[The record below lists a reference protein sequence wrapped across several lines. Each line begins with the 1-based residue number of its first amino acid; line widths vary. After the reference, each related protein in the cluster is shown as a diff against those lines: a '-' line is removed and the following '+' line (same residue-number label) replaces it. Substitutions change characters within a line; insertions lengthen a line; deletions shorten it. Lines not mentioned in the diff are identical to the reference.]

1 MGSIVD
7 VRGRQNGARYVL
19 IGLNNFRI
27 DRIMAAPI
35 LTLTEAATDRAKF
48 LMSQSDKQVA
58 GIRVGVKTRGC
69 SGYSY
74 FVEYADEVLPFEEC
88 VETDGL
94 KVYID
99 PMATMFILGS
109 EMDYKEDKLN
119 SGFVFT
125 NPNET
130 GRCGCGESFSVDAD
144 EK

>member
-1 MGSIVD
+1 
-7 VRGRQNGARYVL
+7 
-19 IGLNNFRI
+19 
-27 DRIMAAPI
+27 MAAPI

-48 LMSQSDKQVA
+48 LMSQSDKPAA

-88 VETDGL
+88 VEADGL

-109 EMDYKEDKLN
+109 EMDYQEDKLN

-130 GRCGCGESFSVDAD
+130 GRCGCGESFSVDPD

>member
-1 MGSIVD
+1 
-7 VRGRQNGARYVL
+7 
-19 IGLNNFRI
+19 
-27 DRIMAAPI
+27 MAAPI
-35 LTLTEAATDRAKF
+35 LTLTEAATVRAKF
-48 LMSQSDKQVA
+48 LMSQSDKQAA

-109 EMDYKEDKLN
+109 EMDYQEDKLN

-130 GRCGCGESFSVDAD
+130 GRCGCGESFSVDLD